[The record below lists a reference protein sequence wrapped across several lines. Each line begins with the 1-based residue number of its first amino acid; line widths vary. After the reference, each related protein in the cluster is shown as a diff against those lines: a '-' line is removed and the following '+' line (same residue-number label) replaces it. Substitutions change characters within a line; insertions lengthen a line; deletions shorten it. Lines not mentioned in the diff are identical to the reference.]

1 MKNLE
6 EIISL
11 IEEKGYITPLDD
23 DRLNSRVHAREL
35 IKDLESKFCKNFSI
49 RGECKDDAVVDIYI
63 IIDTTQINQKEV
75 EDIFKETRK
84 KLLKDFE
91 EGVD

>member
-49 RGECKDDAVVDIYI
+49 RGEYKPDAVVDIYI
-63 IIDTTQINQKEV
+63 IITQINEKEV

>member
-23 DRLNSRVHAREL
+23 DRLNSRVHTREL

-49 RGECKDDAVVDIYI
+49 RGEYKPDAVVDIYI
-63 IIDTTQINQKEV
+63 IIDTTQINEKEV